1 MGIHGLVPE
10 KIYPINN
17 TTSTPNNTKSTHHK
31 STLNPDLPYNQL
43 PYKRFLLCL
52 PGVAVLRSIR
62 IEGKTEKVSEAKSA
76 EYFDSR
82 PVGSRIGAA
91 VSVRQSEVVA
101 SREVLT
107 VS

>member
-1 MGIHGLVPE
+1 MGHPVYIRPLFQAFH
-10 KIYPINN
+10 Y
-17 TTSTPNNTKSTHHK
+17 
-31 STLNPDLPYNQL
+31 
-43 PYKRFLLCL
+43 
-52 PGVAVLRSIR
+52 VLRSIR

-107 VS
+107 VSNSQI

>member
-1 MGIHGLVPE
+1 MSVYL
-10 KIYPINN
+10 
-17 TTSTPNNTKSTHHK
+17 
-31 STLNPDLPYNQL
+31 
-43 PYKRFLLCL
+43 F
-52 PGVAVLRSIR
+52 RSIR

-107 VS
+107 VSC

>member
-1 MGIHGLVPE
+1 MLGV
-10 KIYPINN
+10 
-17 TTSTPNNTKSTHHK
+17 S
-31 STLNPDLPYNQL
+31 
-43 PYKRFLLCL
+43 FLS
-52 PGVAVLRSIR
+52 GEHSISVAMIRSIR
-62 IEGKTEKVSEAKSA
+62 IEGKTEEVSEAKSA

-107 VS
+107 VSQN

>member
-1 MGIHGLVPE
+1 M
-10 KIYPINN
+10 
-17 TTSTPNNTKSTHHK
+17 
-31 STLNPDLPYNQL
+31 
-43 PYKRFLLCL
+43 
-52 PGVAVLRSIR
+52 
-62 IEGKTEKVSEAKSA
+62 SEAKSA

-107 VS
+107 VSNSQIYWAQNYYLLWVA